1 MAGEGFFD
9 ERKEQS
15 LIKTRI
21 VEKYFYVW
29 SKVIISTQKRFP
41 NHPQKIAYI
50 DLFAGPG
57 RFKDGT
63 TSTPLNILANAVAYE
78 DLRQRLITIFND
90 RNEIFTNDL
99 INEIEKIPHIDTMV
113 HKPVVYNH
121 EIGEEIIALFNST
134 KLIPTLFF
142 VDPWGYKGLSL
153 RLINSVLKDWGC
165 DALFFF
171 NYNRINMG
179 LNNDLVMDH
188 MHALFGEEQVI
199 KLRNKLCDKSSRERE
214 LIIIEELCQ
223 TIKSYC
229 YNFVLPFRF
238 KNARGERTSHHL
250 IFVSK
255 NFKGYE
261 IMKEIMAGESTSDS
275 QGVPS
280 FEYNPADMLPQQALL
295 FQLDRPLDSLE
306 NDLLNLFRGRCLNM
320 RSIYENHNVDTP
332 YIKKNYKEVL
342 RKLYENK
349 AFDAISPNGK
359 PPRKGTFGDDIM
371 VTFPR

>member
-1 MAGEGFFD
+1 
-9 ERKEQS
+9 
-15 LIKTRI
+15 
-21 VEKYFYVW
+21 
-29 SKVIISTQKRFP
+29 
-41 NHPQKIAYI
+41 
-50 DLFAGPG
+50 
-57 RFKDGT
+57 
-63 TSTPLNILANAVAYE
+63 
-78 DLRQRLITIFND
+78 
-90 RNEIFTNDL
+90 
-99 INEIEKIPHIDTMV
+99 
-113 HKPVVYNH
+113 
-121 EIGEEIIALFNST
+121 
-134 KLIPTLFF
+134 
-142 VDPWGYKGLSL
+142 
-153 RLINSVLKDWGC
+153 
-165 DALFFF
+165 
-171 NYNRINMG
+171 MG

-223 TIKSYC
+223 TIKSYG

-349 AFDAISPNGK
+349 AVDAISPNGK